1 MVHYEKRSD
10 SRKAVAGPQL
20 LIVRTGTVCS
30 SFLWVLRLILV
41 CLSWL
46 EKNAMVPGVLDEDE
60 KFRCN
65 RYPAKV
71 CLQTELSLGQIILL
85 GNSQS
90 MCLNTTDPGVC
101 CDV

>member
-1 MVHYEKRSD
+1 MSGDCLFQFPVGPEVD
-10 SRKAVAGPQL
+10 S
-20 LIVRTGTVCS
+20 S
-30 SFLWVLRLILV
+30 
-41 CLSWL
+41 LSKL
-46 EKNAMVPGVLDEDE
+46 AEKNAMVPGVLDED
-60 KFRCN
+60 KKIRCN